1 MEHFDGQ
8 NLAGSTET
16 ANFLAD
22 ESPETSE
29 LEELELESGDEG
41 AAAEGSDSSDD
52 PVRVYLREMGSVRL
66 LTRQGEVE
74 LARRMERGKLL
85 ARKALSR
92 LTLVQR
98 LAMAAYE
105 DARKGIT
112 KFEDLVDVSAEEES
126 ASKMSRAEAT
136 KLLARM
142 ARLHRESEAL
152 DSRLQ
157 STPERHSRV
166 RAELGRELF
175 RKRLKT
181 GQALRVV
188 PFTLTTWSRFAEAAK
203 HAASEILILEA
214 DAEKLAAKK
223 LHSAARELRA
233 KAREQEAA
241 AGSAASALRHCAKR
255 VKIAEAEAEQAKKS
269 LVEANLRLV
278 VSIAKKY
285 ANRGLHLLD
294 LIQEGNIGL
303 MRAADKFDYKLGYK
317 FSTYATWWIRQSIS
331 RAIADQSRMIRVPVH
346 VNETLTK
353 YSMISRQLEKELN
366 RIPTDE
372 EIGQRMGLTADK
384 VRELKAINRDPVS
397 LDIPVGKD
405 GESVLGDL
413 IEDRGASALIE
424 RMLDSALHQETR
436 DALKVLTPTEEKI
449 VRMRFGIGYDQE
461 HKLEAIAQVFNVS
474 RERIRQIEV
483 QALKRLRRPEYL
495 YRLRPLLSVQ

>member
-8 NLAGSTET
+8 NLASSAET
-16 ANFLAD
+16 ANFLTD
-22 ESPETSE
+22 ESPESAE
-29 LEELELESGDEG
+29 LEELELEPGEES

-52 PVRVYLREMGSVRL
+52 PVRVYLREMGTVRL

-85 ARKALSR
+85 ARKSLSR
-92 LTLVQR
+92 LALVQR
-98 LAMAAYE
+98 MAMAAYE
-105 DARKGIT
+105 DARKGVT
-112 KFEDLVDVSAEEES
+112 KFEELVDVGGADE
-126 ASKMSRAEAT
+126 AAAKNSRAEAT
-136 KLLARM
+136 KLLAKM
-142 ARLHRESEAL
+142 ARLCREVEAL
-152 DSRLQ
+152 DLKLQ

-166 RAELGRELF
+166 RAELSRELF
-175 RKRLKT
+175 RKRLKAA
-181 GQALRVV
+181 QALRAV
-188 PFTLTTWSRFAEAAK
+188 PFTVPVWGRFAGAARQS
-203 HAASEILILEA
+203 ASEIAVLEA
-214 DAEKLAAKK
+214 EAEKCSARKM
-223 LHSAARELRA
+223 HSVARELRG
-233 KAREQEAA
+233 KIREREAS
-241 AGSAASALRHCAKR
+241 AGTSSAALRHCAKR
-255 VKIAEAEAEQAKKS
+255 VQIANAEAEQAKKS

-353 YSMISRQLEKELN
+353 FSMISRQLEKEMN
-366 RIPTDE
+366 RTPTDE
-372 EIGQRMGLTADK
+372 EIGHRMGLSEER

-413 IEDRGASALIE
+413 IEDRAAGALID
-424 RMLDSALHQETR
+424 RMLDGSLHQETR
-436 DALKVLTPTEEKI
+436 EALKVLTPTEEKI

-495 YRLRPLLSVQ
+495 YRLRPLLSVH

>member
-1 MEHFDGQ
+1 MEHFEGQ
-8 NLAGSTET
+8 NLTGSTDST
-16 ANFLAD
+16 NFLVD
-22 ESPETSE
+22 ESPETNE
-29 LEELELESGDEG
+29 LEELELEG
-41 AAAEGSDSSDD
+41 AEETSAAEGGDSSDD

-66 LTRQGEVE
+66 LNRQGEVE
-74 LARRMERGKLL
+74 LARKMERGKLH

-92 LTLVQR
+92 LPLVQK
-98 LAMAAYE
+98 LALSAYE

-112 KFEDLVDVSAEEES
+112 KLADLVGTSGSDEAAEKN
-126 ASKMSRAEAT
+126 ATAEAMKALAKMAKAGRDAMALEA
-136 KLLARM
+136 KL
-142 ARLHRESEAL
+142 S
-152 DSRLQ
+152 
-157 STPERHSRV
+157 STPERHVRV
-166 RAELGRELF
+166 RSELQHDLL
-175 RKRLKT
+175 RKRLKFA
-181 GQALRVV
+181 QALRAV
-188 PFTLTTWSRFAEAAK
+188 PFSVSTWAEFTEAARRAANEVAALETEIGKCSAKRLTTQV
-203 HAASEILILEA
+203 
-214 DAEKLAAKK
+214 
-223 LHSAARELRA
+223 RELRA
-233 KAREQEAA
+233 RVRECEAF
-241 AGSAASALRHCAKR
+241 AGCSAAELKHCEKR
-255 VKIAEAEAEQAKKS
+255 VKSANAEGETAKKA

-353 YSMISRQLEKELN
+353 YSIISRQLEKELN
-366 RIPTDE
+366 RTPTDE
-372 EIGQRMGLTADK
+372 EIGYRMGLTAEK

-413 IEDRGASALIE
+413 IEDRGASTLLD
-424 RMLDSALHQETR
+424 RMLDSSLHQETR
-436 DALKVLTPTEEKI
+436 EALKVLTPTEEKI